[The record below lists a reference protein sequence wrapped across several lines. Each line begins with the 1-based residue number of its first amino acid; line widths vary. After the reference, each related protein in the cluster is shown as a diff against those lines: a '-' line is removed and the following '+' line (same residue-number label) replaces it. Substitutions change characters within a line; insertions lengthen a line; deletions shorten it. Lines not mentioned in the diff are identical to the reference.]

1 MRINCFVVLVAT
13 AMTIVGPIGA
23 QQDDKKAQDVIANVR
38 RAIGGKKLDAIRSLS
53 VQGNAQRNVGNFQMS
68 TELEVLIDLPDK
80 YIKSEASN
88 GGPMTIAN
96 VSGFNGDRPVKSPA
110 PAGIGAGGAMI
121 IRMGPGGPVN
131 GGEKP
136 TPEQQQQID
145 RQLVRS
151 ARQEVSRLMLGWL
164 ATTHPTLAAQY
175 SYAGEAESPDGKAF
189 VIDVKNADGFT
200 ARLFVDEKT
209 DLPLMVTFQGPQPR
223 MITSGGPRVAGG
235 AGGQPPR
242 PLTDEERKQIQ
253 ADAQKRIAEAERQP
267 PEMVEH
273 AFYFDDWREVDGIR
287 FPHAFR
293 RAIAGATS
301 EEWTINKVKVNPKID
316 PKKFETGQ

>member
-1 MRINCFVVLVAT
+1 MQNKFLAQIVVAAVCCLAPL
-13 AMTIVGPIGA
+13 AA

-38 RAIGGKKLDAIRSLS
+38 RAIGGKKLDAVKSLT
-53 VQGNAQRNVGNFQMS
+53 VQGSAQRNVGNFQMS

-80 YIKSEASN
+80 YIRSETSN
-88 GGPMTIAN
+88 GGPLTIAN
-96 VSGFNGDRPVKSPA
+96 VSGFSGDRPVKSPA
-110 PAGIGAGGAMI
+110 PAGIGSGGAMI
-121 IRMGPGGPVN
+121 IRMGPGAPVS

-136 TPEQQQQID
+136 TPEQQQEID
-145 RQLVRS
+145 RQLVRL

-164 ATTHPTLAAQY
+164 ATTHPTLAVQY
-175 SYAGEAESPDGKAF
+175 SYAGEAEAPDGKAY
-189 VIDVKNADGFT
+189 VIDVRSADGFT

-223 MITSGGPRVAGG
+223 TITAGGPRLAGG

-242 PLTDEERKQIQ
+242 QLTDEERKKVQ
-253 ADAQKRIAEAERQP
+253 ADAQKQIEAAERQP
-267 PEMVEH
+267 PAMVEH

-301 EEWTINKVKVNPKID
+301 EEWTINKVKVNAKID